1 MSKEAIS
8 RVREAEERALRIIAD
23 AEVEARERIASAEK
37 ESEELSAARLRAASE
52 DIKKRLAKVGDGAE
66 ALVDMG
72 RAEARTDIADY
83 AAAARSNMPEAIQ
96 LITWGIHDLCR

>member
-23 AEVEARERIASAEK
+23 AEAEARERISKAEK
-37 ESEELSAARLRAASE
+37 ESEELCAARLRAASE
-52 DIKKRLAKVGDGAE
+52 DIKERLARVNDGAS

-72 RAEARTDIADY
+72 RAEARTDIADF
-83 AAAARSNMPEAIQ
+83 AAEARSNMPEAIK

>member
-23 AEVEARERIASAEK
+23 AELEARERVANAERA
-37 ESEELSAARLRAASE
+37 SEELSDARLRAASE
-52 DIKKRLAKVGDGAE
+52 DIKNRLAKVNEGAD

-83 AAAARSNMPEAIQ
+83 AAEARANMPEAIK